1 MGGKKSET
9 PAVASPTQQAADINA
24 AQAQYDPQAA
34 QRQFEILTNPQ
45 YGIKPFTQ
53 YQEQVRQEVFPQEQ
67 AVRGQLAQN
76 ILQQLMSPTGIT
88 PDQQT
93 AITERRNL
101 AQGNLV
107 TALRDRANLG
117 GTLYGGRSALDE
129 GRQVGELQNQFAEED
144 IGREERS
151 RLNAI
156 QGALPFLQMLFPDV
170 NLTAPQFNSPVQGAD
185 TYASSLVSQRG
196 QNIQNQAS
204 QQASQNALY
213 SALFQGLG
221 TAAGGAMTGGL
232 SLAPQALSKQSQILG
247 INTAN
252 YR

>member
-1 MGGKKSET
+1 MGSGKKSET
-9 PAVASPTQQAADINA
+9 PAVASPTQQSDDILAGRVKN
-24 AQAQYDPQAA
+24 DPQAA
-34 QRQFEILTNPQ
+34 ALQFKILTDPVS
-45 YGIKPFTQ
+45 GIKPFTQ
-53 YQEQVRQEVFPQEQ
+53 YQESVRQEVFPQEQ
-67 AVRGQLAQN
+67 AVRSQLAKN
-76 ILQQLMSPTGIT
+76 ILDQLMSPTGIT

-156 QGALPFLQMLFPDV
+156 QGAIPFLQLLFPDV
-170 NLTAPQFNSPVQGAD
+170 NIGAPQFNSPVQD
-185 TYASSLVSQRG
+185 PNTYASALTTQRG
-196 QNIQNQAS
+196 QDISYQS
-204 QQASQNALY
+204 QQDASKNALY

-221 TAAGGAMTGGL
+221 TSVGGALGGPMGAAAGNKVGGA
-232 SLAPQALSKQSQILG
+232 IV
-247 INTAN
+247 
-252 YR
+252 R